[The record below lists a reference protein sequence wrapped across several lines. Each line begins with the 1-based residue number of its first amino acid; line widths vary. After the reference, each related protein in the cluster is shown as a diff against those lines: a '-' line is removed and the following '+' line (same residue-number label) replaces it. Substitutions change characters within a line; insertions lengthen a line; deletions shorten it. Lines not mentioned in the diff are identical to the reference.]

1 MNLLGKTT
9 TILAMAAMAYL
20 ASSCAPSQAQQAR
33 QPNTDNQHNYLED
46 IAQQKNA
53 SLEQA
58 QKKVSRPFQSN

>member
-1 MNLLGKTT
+1 
-9 TILAMAAMAYL
+9 MAYL